1 MDRGRDL
8 GCFRVLGE
16 YGGVVWVEGVWLALD
31 CLCNCFMVFMVF
43 RLKLKFLEFEKI
55 RGAWNLR
62 GIEQWINVKK

>member
-31 CLCNCFMVFMVF
+31 CLCNCFMVFVVL

-55 RGAWNLR
+55 
-62 GIEQWINVKK
+62 